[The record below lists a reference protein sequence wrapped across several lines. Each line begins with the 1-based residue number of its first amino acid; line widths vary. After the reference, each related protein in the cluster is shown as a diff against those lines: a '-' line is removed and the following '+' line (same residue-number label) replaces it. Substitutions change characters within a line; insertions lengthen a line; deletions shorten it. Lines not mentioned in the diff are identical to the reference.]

1 MVRSHRERVD
11 DINNA
16 IKDIYFSEDA
26 LEKAEQSKDEAT
38 ANLCFQAILY
48 NLIIIGESVKNLDN
62 EFILKNSRIDWQGV
76 GNLRNLIAHE
86 YFRIEVSK
94 IRLYIDKPLSGLAEV
109 LST

>member
-48 NLIIIGESVKNLDN
+48 NLIIIGESVKNLD
-62 EFILKNSRIDWQGV
+62 
-76 GNLRNLIAHE
+76 
-86 YFRIEVSK
+86 
-94 IRLYIDKPLSGLAEV
+94 KPLSGLAEV